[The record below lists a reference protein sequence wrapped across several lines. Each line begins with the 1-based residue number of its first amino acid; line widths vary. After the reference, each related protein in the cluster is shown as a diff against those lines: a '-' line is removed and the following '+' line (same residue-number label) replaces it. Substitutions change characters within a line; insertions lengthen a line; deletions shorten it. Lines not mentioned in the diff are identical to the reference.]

1 MSTTFAD
8 PHAFRLS
15 LILNQPFFLIT
26 SLSQVIAWSLTFIVQ
41 CLAEAQYHASRDS
54 DGAKPTGTPIGIGWF
69 GIFYQLFILYR
80 VLSSVGCESEYQA
93 REPIAT
99 LVALNVVIGILC
111 SNSAIYSHHE
121 IALSLYGYGWMILSC
136 LNLLW
141 LLYFTSSDQSRLLSL
156 LNPSFKRKQQIRS
169 SINLRRSVSY
179 SHPNLPNIASEY
191 AGHYVGSHQIT
202 LGQNQESR
210 PSLHNEKL
218 ENEVT
223 TALLPSNQPYIP
235 EGYGDFDSQRILPN
249 LQYNNPTITHP
260 SPQVHV
266 TPQYTQPNLQ
276 SQDLNPYSRPHEAS
290 GTQAGQQQH
299 PNVHANRVDPS
310 ENSQQLNNQH
320 YQVPTEPQN
329 TAPFLP
335 ASIVNYSAMPII
347 DRAMLSQAY
356 RQEEMRS
363 ATHTDSMTPASPL
376 SSQPIEMIK
385 KAKALYAYKASPA
398 DPNEIGFE
406 KGETL
411 DILNDSGK
419 WWQARRTT
427 GESGIVPSNYLQ
439 MLPNP

>member
-223 TALLPSNQPYIP
+223 TALLPSNQPI
-235 EGYGDFDSQRILPN
+235 
-249 LQYNNPTITHP
+249 
-260 SPQVHV
+260 
-266 TPQYTQPNLQ
+266 TQPNLQ